1 MERRKF
7 IRNTSAAS
15 MIAGAGLWSNTALA
29 AGFFTTVEE
38 KESFKKITILHT
50 NDTHSHIEPI
60 NGGRDDGKGGVAR
73 RAALIKKVRNENP
86 NTILLDC
93 GDIFQGTPY
102 FNFYG
107 GELEIKLMSM
117 MGYDAA
123 TIGNHDFDAGID
135 GLYKQLPHADF
146 DFVISNYDFSNTIM
160 EGQTKPYKVMVK
172 DGVRI
177 GMFGLGIQLDGL
189 VAPKMFKETE
199 YLDPLMVAQDMVI
212 ALREKEQCDI
222 VICMSHLG
230 YKYGSSKIS
239 DTTLAQQT
247 SGIDL
252 IIGGHTHTFLEQP
265 DLVTNAV
272 GETVMVNQVGCY
284 GINVG
289 RIDFYM
295 NKGKLAAGEKVVY
308 EI

>member
-7 IRNTSAAS
+7 IRNTTTAS
-15 MIAGAGLWSNTALA
+15 LIAGTGLWSNTALA
-29 AGFFTTVEE
+29 AGFFTAPKNTED
-38 KESFKKITILHT
+38 FKKITILHT

-60 NGGRDDGKGGVAR
+60 SGGRDNGKGGVAR
-73 RAALIKKVRNENP
+73 RAALINKVRKGNP
-86 NTILLDC
+86 NTVLLDC

-107 GELEIKLMSM
+107 GELEIKLMTM

-123 TIGNHDFDAGID
+123 TIGNHDFDNGLD
-135 GLYKQLPHADF
+135 GLFAQLPNASF
-146 DFVISNYDFSNTIM
+146 DFVISNYDFTNTIM
-160 EGQTKPYKVMVK
+160 DGKTKPYKVMVK

-177 GMFGLGIQLDGL
+177 GMFGLGIKLDGL
-189 VAPKMFKETE
+189 VAPKMYKETQ
-199 YLDPLMVAQDMVI
+199 YQDPLMVAQDMVI
-212 ALREKEQCDI
+212 ALREKEKCDI
-222 VICMSHLG
+222 VICISHLG
-230 YKYGSSKIS
+230 YKYGGSKIS
-239 DTTLAQQT
+239 DISLAQQT

-252 IIGGHTHTFLEQP
+252 IIGGHTHTFLDQP
-265 DLVTNAV
+265 DLVINAA
-272 GETVMVNQVGCY
+272 GETTMVNQVGCY

-308 EI
+308 EV